1 MIERYSRPKMAAI
14 WELKNKYSTWLK
26 IELLALESWHELGK
40 IPKEALD
47 EIKKNATFDVERT
60 LEIEKEVRHDVIAFL
75 TNVGEN
81 IKSEASGY
89 LHYGL
94 TSSDVVDT
102 AQAVLMKQALESI
115 IGDTKN
121 LAKILKKKANQYKS
135 TIMAGRTHGMHA
147 EPTTFGLKLAV
158 WYFEIERNITRLEA
172 ALENISYGKL
182 SGAVGTYANTPA
194 EVEEYV
200 TKKMGLKPAEASTQ
214 VLQRDRHAQYM
225 SALAILASSI
235 ENFAVEI
242 RHLQRTEVGEV
253 YEPFAKGQKGSSAM
267 PHKKNPIICE
277 RLTGLA
283 RIVRGNLIPA
293 LEDVAL
299 WHERDISHSS
309 VERVIIPDSTVL
321 VDYMLYKFIEV
332 IEGLEVNEEQ
342 MRKNL
347 DISGG
352 KLFSQ
357 RLLLGL
363 VEHGLSREEAYKL
376 VQQSA
381 LKAGKDGST
390 FKDNVLADAEITK
403 HIPAKDIEKLFD
415 YGYYLRRT
423 DKIFER
429 LK

>member
-14 WELKNKYSTWLK
+14 WELQNKYATWLK
-26 IELLALESWHELGK
+26 IEVLALEAWHKLGK
-40 IPKEALD
+40 IPKESLD
-47 EIKKNATFDVERT
+47 EIKKKAAFDVDRT

-75 TNVGEN
+75 TNVAEN
-81 IKSEASGY
+81 VGDASGY

-115 IGDTKN
+115 IKDTKN
-121 LAKILKKKANQYKS
+121 LAALLKKKAKQYKS
-135 TIMAGRTHGMHA
+135 TMMAGRTHGMHA

-158 WYFEIERNITRLEA
+158 WYFEILRNIERLED
-172 ALENISYGKL
+172 ALESISYGKL
-182 SGAVGTYANTPA
+182 SGAVGTYANTPP
-194 EVEEYV
+194 EIEEYV
-200 TKKMGLKPAEASTQ
+200 TDKLGLKQAEASTQ

-235 ENFAVEI
+235 EKFAVEI
-242 RHLQRTEVGEV
+242 RHMQRTEVNEV
-253 YEPFAKGQKGSSAM
+253 SEPFAKGQKGSSAM
-267 PHKKNPIICE
+267 PHKKNPIISE

-283 RIVRGNLIPA
+283 RVVRANVIPA

-309 VERVIIPDSTVL
+309 VERVIVPDSTIL
-321 VDYMLYKFIEV
+321 TDYMLAKFIEV

-342 MRKNL
+342 MQKNM

-357 RLLLGL
+357 RLLLTL
-363 VEHGLSREEAYKL
+363 VEKGVTREEAYKS
-376 VQQSA
+376 VQRNA
-381 LKAGKDGST
+381 LKADKDGSN
-390 FKDNVLADAEITK
+390 FKENVLADAEITK

-415 YGYYLRRT
+415 YGYYLRRV

-429 LK
+429 LE

>member
-14 WELKNKYSTWLK
+14 WELQNKYSTWLK
-26 IELLALESWHELGK
+26 IEVLALEAWHKLGK
-40 IPKEALD
+40 IPKESLD
-47 EIKKNATFDVERT
+47 EIKKKAAFDVDRT

-75 TNVGEN
+75 TNVAEN
-81 IKSEASGY
+81 VGDASGY

-115 IGDTKN
+115 IKDTKN
-121 LAKILKKKANQYKS
+121 LAALLKKKAKQYKS
-135 TIMAGRTHGMHA
+135 TMMAGRTHGMHA

-158 WYFEIERNITRLEA
+158 WYFEILRNIERLED
-172 ALENISYGKL
+172 ALESISYGKL
-182 SGAVGTYANTPA
+182 SGAVGTYANTPP
-194 EVEEYV
+194 EIEEYV
-200 TKKMGLKPAEASTQ
+200 TDKLGLKQAEASTQ

-235 ENFAVEI
+235 EKFAVEI
-242 RHLQRTEVGEV
+242 RHMQRTEVNEV
-253 YEPFAKGQKGSSAM
+253 SEPFAKGQKGSSAM
-267 PHKKNPIICE
+267 PHKKNPIISE

-283 RIVRGNLIPA
+283 RVVRANVIPA

-309 VERVIIPDSTVL
+309 VERVIVPDSTIL
-321 VDYMLYKFIEV
+321 TDYMLAKFIEV

-342 MRKNL
+342 MQKNM

-357 RLLLGL
+357 RLLLTL
-363 VEHGLSREEAYKL
+363 VEKGVIREEAYKS
-376 VQQSA
+376 VQRNA
-381 LKAGKDGST
+381 LKADKDGSN
-390 FKDNVLADAEITK
+390 FKENVLAAADITK

-415 YGYYLRRT
+415 YGYYLRRA

-429 LK
+429 LE